1 MSSGRGSGDLA
12 LCGPG
17 KPTPFTAVLGR
28 LRTGGAIW
36 RGPPDVAAPWG
47 ECRSEGAVPAPI
59 GAPAARTRD
68 CTNRGPTPASRE
80 RVLLSALLLA
90 AIGSQLAVLS
100 TLLRSMSSARRV
112 RMGRPGSM
120 IEEVFVAT
128 ADRSRPGPLSPGTDQ
143 STVMTMS
150 SRASFRDEPHRRTNA
165 HPARP
170 GRRLPTF
177 IDSKQ
182 PGPLPPA
189 SEQRSREAPTSERHA
204 SARSI
209 VSPVEPSVVL
219 RAYARAWACGGPAA
233 GAAISSG

>member
-1 MSSGRGSGDLA
+1 MIRPRFGRPSALRPRKTDSLHGSSGTSPDRRSHLA
-12 LCGPG
+12 R
-17 KPTPFTAVLGR
+17 A
-28 LRTGGAIW
+28 
-36 RGPPDVAAPWG
+36 PDVAAPWG

-68 CTNRGPTPASRE
+68 CTSRGPTPASRE

-209 VSPVEPSVVL
+209 VRLPSSL
-219 RAYARAWACGGPAA
+219 P
-233 GAAISSG
+233 

>member
-1 MSSGRGSGDLA
+1 MIRPRFGRPSALRPRKTDSLHGSSGTSPDRRSHLA
-12 LCGPG
+12 R
-17 KPTPFTAVLGR
+17 A
-28 LRTGGAIW
+28 
-36 RGPPDVAAPWG
+36 PDVAAPWG

-209 VSPVEPSVVL
+209 VRLPSSL
-219 RAYARAWACGGPAA
+219 P
-233 GAAISSG
+233 